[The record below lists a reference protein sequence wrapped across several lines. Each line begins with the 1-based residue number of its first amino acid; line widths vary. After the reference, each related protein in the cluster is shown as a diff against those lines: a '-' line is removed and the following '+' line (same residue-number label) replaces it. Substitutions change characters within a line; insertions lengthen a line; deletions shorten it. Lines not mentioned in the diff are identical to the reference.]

1 MISSIKGTK
10 DILPSEIKKWQLV
23 EKVAREIFELYGYK
37 EIRTPIFEA
46 TELFEKGTGE
56 TSEIVIKEM
65 YTFVDKGGR
74 SITLRPEG
82 TPGIVRALIEHRLYL
97 NPSPLRF
104 YYIGPMFRYDKPQ
117 KGRYRQFH
125 QIGLE
130 VFGEEDPAIDA
141 EVIEIV
147 DFFLKRLKISEIEIL
162 INSIGCKNCRPPYLQ
177 ILRKEA
183 EKHKDELCE
192 DCKRKIY
199 TNPLRIFDC
208 KNERCIKIADNFPK
222 IIDYLCDECKS
233 HFSKLEE
240 YLNLY
245 EIEYKIQPKLVRGL
259 DYYTKTVFEM
269 ISKKLGAQDAVLGGG
284 RYDDL
289 VKNFGGPPIPGIGFA
304 IGTERLISILPE
316 QFEDKEV
323 LVYVA
328 YMGEEAKKEALKVL
342 KLLRK
347 NNIECIAEFK
357 NKNLKNQLS
366 KANKLNAKWV
376 LIIGEDEI
384 KSNKYKLKDM
394 EKGIQ
399 KDLSKE
405 DLIKELKGNNEK

>member
-10 DILPSEIKKWQLV
+10 DILPPEVKKWQLI
-23 EKVAREIFELYGYK
+23 EKIARETFELYGYK

-65 YTFVDKGGR
+65 YTFIDKGGR

-82 TPGIVRALIEHRLYL
+82 TPGVVRALIEHRLYL
-97 NPSPLRF
+97 KSTPLRF

-147 DFFLKRLKISEIEIL
+147 DFLLKRLGISQIEIL
-162 INSIGCKNCRPPYLQ
+162 INSIGCKKCRPPYLE
-177 ILRKEA
+177 ILKVEA
-183 EKHKDELCE
+183 EKHKKELCP
-192 DCKRKIY
+192 DCQRKVY

-208 KNERCIKIADNFPK
+208 KKEKCINLADNFPK
-222 IIDYLCDECKS
+222 IIDYLCNECKE
-233 HFSKLEE
+233 HFSKLKN

-245 EIEYKIQPKLVRGL
+245 GIEYRVEPKLARGL
-259 DYYTKTVFEM
+259 DYYTKTVFEF

-289 VKNFGGPPIPGIGFA
+289 VKIFDGPSLPGIGFA
-304 IGTERLISILPE
+304 IGAERLISLLPE
-316 QFEDKEV
+316 EFEEKED
-323 LVYVA
+323 LLYIA
-328 YMGEEAKKEALKVL
+328 YLGDEAKKETLSIL
-342 KLLRK
+342 RFLRK
-347 NNIECIAEFK
+347 KNIKCIAEFK
-357 NKNLKNQLS
+357 DKNLKNQLS
-366 KANKLNAKWV
+366 RANKLNAKWV
-376 LIIGEDEI
+376 LIIGEDELRE
-384 KSNKYKLKDM
+384 KKYKLKDM

-399 KDLSKE
+399 KELNKE
-405 DLIKELKGNNEK
+405 ELVEELTKKL